1 MDSFQD
7 DPQYKGMKYLV
18 FGTILS
24 SLLSELHIIIPKAD
38 RSGVCI
44 GMLNPIWPLSNPVLL
59 SFSVAPLRGTAYGAI
74 VRARPPAA
82 APAGGGVACR
92 VPAPGLPPSS
102 SMPRGPPPRP
112 PLLFPEHRAGD
123 GNRMGMDSCAP
134 VCPTAASGPG
144 FHVRWPPSGPRVS
157 ARAIP
162 VSAGGRGPPAD
173 ARVPP
178 VAMDFLSTYS
188 RSIDFV
194 ASIPLKFSA
203 LGSLRNCYVCLLTL
217 LV

>member
-1 MDSFQD
+1 MS
-7 DPQYKGMKYLV
+7 
-18 FGTILS
+18 
-24 SLLSELHIIIPKAD
+24 H
-38 RSGVCI
+38 
-44 GMLNPIWPLSNPVLL
+44 
-59 SFSVAPLRGTAYGAI
+59 SFSVAPLGGAAYGAI

-123 GNRMGMDSCAP
+123 GNRMGRDSCAP

-162 VSAGGRGPPAD
+162 VTAGGLGPPAD
-173 ARVPP
+173 ARFPP
-178 VAMDFLSTYS
+178 LSIQYS
-188 RSIDFV
+188 V
-194 ASIPLKFSA
+194 FSKH
-203 LGSLRNCYVCLLTL
+203 
-217 LV
+217 

>member
-38 RSGVCI
+38 RSGVFVSSAIAYPRLLKTAEAVPGVVPCCCAASLDSP
-44 GMLNPIWPLSNPVLL
+44 MSWPPSSPVLL
-59 SFSVAPLRGTAYGAI
+59 SFSVAPLGGTAYGTI

-82 APAGGGVACR
+82 APAGGCVGCR

-102 SMPRGPPPRP
+102 PMPRGPPPRAP
-112 PLLFPEHRAGD
+112 QLFPECRDAD
-123 GNRMGMDSCAP
+123 GNRIGADSCAP
-134 VCPTAASGPG
+134 VGPAAASCPG
-144 FHVRWPPSGPRVS
+144 FHIRWPPSCPRVS

-162 VSAGGRGPPAD
+162 VSVDGRGPPAD
-173 ARVPP
+173 ARVPRFTMNFFHP
-178 VAMDFLSTYS
+178 
-188 RSIDFV
+188 
-194 ASIPLKFSA
+194 
-203 LGSLRNCYVCLLTL
+203 
-217 LV
+217 

>member
-1 MDSFQD
+1 MSLDIGKVWRIVPCVYKIYTLGRFQFHNLLRRNLVMPGVVPCCCAASLDS
-7 DPQYKGMKYLV
+7 P
-18 FGTILS
+18 LS
-24 SLLSELHIIIPKAD
+24 
-38 RSGVCI
+38 
-44 GMLNPIWPLSNPVLL
+44 WPPSNPVLL
-59 SFSVAPLRGTAYGAI
+59 SFSVAPLGGAAYGAI

-178 VAMDFLSTYS
+178 VAMDFFFILTG
-188 RSIDFV
+188 
-194 ASIPLKFSA
+194 PL
-203 LGSLRNCYVCLLTL
+203 L
-217 LV
+217 

>member
-1 MDSFQD
+1 MIRPQVPEYSRPFQ
-7 DPQYKGMKYLV
+7 L
-18 FGTILS
+18 
-24 SLLSELHIIIPKAD
+24 SLLRIVGGK
-38 RSGVCI
+38 
-44 GMLNPIWPLSNPVLL
+44 PLCGASNSVLL
-59 SFSVAPLRGTAYGAI
+59 SFSVAPLGGAAYGAI

-178 VAMDFLSTYS
+178 VAMDFGTLSWS
-188 RSIDFV
+188 RVEIN
-194 ASIPLKFSA
+194 IH
-203 LGSLRNCYVCLLTL
+203 SLW
-217 LV
+217 

>member
-1 MDSFQD
+1 MSLDIGKVWRIVPCVYKIYTLGRFQFHNLLRRN
-7 DPQYKGMKYLV
+7 LV
-18 FGTILS
+18 IRAAG
-24 SLLSELHIIIPKAD
+24 P
-38 RSGVCI
+38 
-44 GMLNPIWPLSNPVLL
+44 SNPVLL
-59 SFSVAPLRGTAYGAI
+59 SFSVAPLGGTAYGAI

-112 PLLFPEHRAGD
+112 PLLFPEDRAGD

-162 VSAGGRGPPAD
+162 VTAGGLGLPAD

-178 VAMDFLSTYS
+178 LS
-188 RSIDFV
+188 IH
-194 ASIPLKFSA
+194 
-203 LGSLRNCYVCLLTL
+203 CC
-217 LV
+217 